1 LHKAF
6 GACGPEMSDRAL
18 WIATPIND
26 NHAGTVRVET
36 ADSRWYVLAAMRDQ
50 RIVPAVFFRQD
61 T

>member
-1 LHKAF
+1 
-6 GACGPEMSDRAL
+6 MSDRAL